1 MPLAYQRAEQ
11 NVHEAIDR
19 ELRRLLDA
27 IAVLRD
33 RDKCRGT
40 LYDDIHEQIDRLLS
54 LRQQTGP
61 QDTAYNPLKKH
72 RGPP

>member
-1 MPLAYQRAEQ
+1 MPLAHQRAKE
-11 NVHEAIDR
+11 NVHEAIER

-27 IAVLRD
+27 IALLRE

-54 LRQQTGP
+54 LREKSGP
-61 QDTAYNPLKKH
+61 QDTAYNPLKK
-72 RGPP
+72 P